1 MRKFYLDYW
10 NEKLLH
16 LGGKDGGGGIA
27 YLLSAMSIQLIAGI
41 ISLGWLGFTE
51 KSHSRENITLNT
63 VCESPK
69 HVVLRTPTTEAWG
82 LRAEPLPLLLHR
94 VCSETTSSLS

>member
-41 ISLGWLGFTE
+41 ISLGLAWIHRK
-51 KSHSRENITLNT
+51 KSFQGEHYF
-63 VCESPK
+63 K
-69 HVVLRTPTTEAWG
+69 
-82 LRAEPLPLLLHR
+82 
-94 VCSETTSSLS
+94 